1 MKHDITKLPLWA
13 RVHIASLEQ
22 RIERVEQTLP
32 WHEPGME
39 WFTLMHPRYR
49 QAGDT
54 AHHKLFTCD
63 ESGTHCGRRSDVIP
77 LHLDH
82 LIPVSRGGTNDDDN
96 LITSCRDCNLG
107 KGSRRIEESELP
119 ESGRLA
125 LAQERNEQMVN
136 AEAAQKASRARSEL
150 RSVLVDYFCDARGQ
164 TSCDSSTVSVLFA
177 YVNEHGA
184 DQVFQWIDSAASKMQ
199 GRSDKDVGKYISGIR
214 RTMQKKGAL

>member
-1 MKHDITKLPLWA
+1 MKMVKLINFPPGLFAGCHRCPNFTAAAPGGDLFKRTYMA
-13 RVHIASLEQ
+13 RVSTGKAQ
-22 RIERVEQTLP
+22 RFRIFSRD
-32 WHEPGME
+32 G
-39 WFTLMHPRYR
+39 
-49 QAGDT
+49 
-54 AHHKLFTCD
+54 FTCRY
-63 ESGTHCGRRSDVIP
+63 CGRRSDVIP

-199 GRSDKDVGKYISGIR
+199 GRSDKDVGNYISGIR